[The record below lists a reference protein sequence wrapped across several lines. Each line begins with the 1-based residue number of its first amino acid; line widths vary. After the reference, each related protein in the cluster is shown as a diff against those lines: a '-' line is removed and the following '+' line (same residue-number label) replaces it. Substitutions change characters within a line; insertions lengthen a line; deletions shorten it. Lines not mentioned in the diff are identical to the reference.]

1 MNTEILLL
9 YCCDLGGT
17 EGYRGNRTPS
27 LDLKQARGKGELS
40 DAADSAGGWGG
51 SLHSVMIMR
60 MMMMLENDPLRE
72 ARDVKLS

>member
-1 MNTEILLL
+1 MALTAWGV
-9 YCCDLGGT
+9 GG
-17 EGYRGNRTPS
+17 
-27 LDLKQARGKGELS
+27 DS
-40 DAADSAGGWGG
+40 DG